1 MSLSAAE
8 ARFIEKREKLTKHW
22 PVFGVASLLLLAML
36 ALWLWFKTPHMI
48 NPWLVVA
55 GIENGTLPETTVIL
69 MGAMLPMV
77 MLALLVFTSAFILL
91 AFKAFS
97 NERRLIQLLRRECP
111 GTGVNES
118 QQ

>member
-8 ARFIEKREKLTKHW
+8 TRFVEQREKFTKHW
-22 PVFGVASLLLLAML
+22 PVFGFACLLLLAAL
-36 ALWLWFKTPHMI
+36 VLWLWFKTPHMI

-55 GIENGTLPETTVIL
+55 GIENGTLPESTVIV
-69 MGAMLPMV
+69 MGAMLPVV
-77 MLALLVFTSAFILL
+77 MLALVVFTSAFILL

-97 NERRLIQLLRRECP
+97 NERRLLQLLRRVCP